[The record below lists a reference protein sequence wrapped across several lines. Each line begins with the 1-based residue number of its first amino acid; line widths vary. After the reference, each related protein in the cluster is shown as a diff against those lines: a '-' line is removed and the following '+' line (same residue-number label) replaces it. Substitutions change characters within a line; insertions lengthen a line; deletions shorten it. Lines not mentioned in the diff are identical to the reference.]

1 MIITISGEPKRTIKW
16 GIVEKKGDSLGFKV
30 ILEVWEWDLQYLAIS
45 HSCYDREQYADKID
59 FLI

>member
-1 MIITISGEPKRTIKW
+1 MGHC
-16 GIVEKKGDSLGFKV
+16 GKKGDSLGFKV

>member
-1 MIITISGEPKRTIKW
+1 MDNKMGHCGKR
-16 GIVEKKGDSLGFKV
+16 GDSLGFKV
-30 ILEVWEWDLQYLAIS
+30 ILEVWEWNLQYLAIS